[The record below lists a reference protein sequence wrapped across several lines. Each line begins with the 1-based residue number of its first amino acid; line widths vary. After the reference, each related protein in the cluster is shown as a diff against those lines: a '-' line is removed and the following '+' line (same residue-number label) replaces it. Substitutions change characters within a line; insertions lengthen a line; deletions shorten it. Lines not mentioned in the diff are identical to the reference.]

1 MPRRMVSLVLFWLI
15 ACGLSLDPD
24 TWLRDISRLGK
35 RTKPKVENVTFWDF
49 EQGQFR
55 GVRAFLYTLPKE
67 RENRALDYRLHQ
79 KMVQFL
85 SAMCQEVI
93 TLESIEDP
101 ARRRMVETALV
112 PLVEQW
118 KLNGK
123 IDPAAFFSAVP
134 FLDGDVLMFMER
146 VQYDQVFDQERKRLA
161 IGLDAA
167 VFEMD
172 FGEALYLDR
181 MTAEVPWQGEDT
193 SYAKAEHAALLKLAD
208 AVGESLQQ
216 AAELIN
222 KAHEQDVKQ
231 TQAAQRQQEREQ
243 KAQVQEENQRLSALI
258 KQAEAVVKANREPKP
273 LLNTLARDAAAL
285 KPLIKRSPP
294 DLTPEIANQRQ
305 ELANA
310 IQTRLQEFETWKT
323 GRIEDPAASLASPR
337 PLIETPP
344 AALRL
349 GDSDPIPAGP
359 AANPI
364 PRAGQ
369 ASVDPRDRNWLLP
382 DAKTQAETG
391 PIQSAASVPAKATVT
406 SGTAVP
412 RLPASF
418 LKLRPVRN
426 AAMP

>member
-1 MPRRMVSLVLFWLI
+1 MASLALFWLI

-35 RTKPKVENVTFWDF
+35 RTQPKVVNVTFWDF
-49 EQGQFR
+49 EQEKFR

-79 KMVQFL
+79 KMAQFL

-101 ARRRMVETALV
+101 ARRRMAETALV
-112 PLVEQW
+112 PLTEQW

-123 IDPAAFFSAVP
+123 IDPAMFFNAVP
-134 FLDGDVLMFMER
+134 FLDCDVLMFMER

-193 SYAKAEHAALLKLAD
+193 SYVKAEHAALLKLAD
-208 AVGESLQQ
+208 AVGATLQQ

-222 KAHEQDVKQ
+222 KAHDADVKQ
-231 TQAAQRQQEREQ
+231 TLAAQRQQEREQ
-243 KAQVQEENQRLSALI
+243 KARLQEENQRLAALV

-273 LLNTLARDAAAL
+273 LLNALARDAAAL
-285 KPLIKRSPP
+285 KPLSKLSPP
-294 DLTPEIANQRQ
+294 DLTPEIADQRQ
-305 ELANA
+305 ELAKA
-310 IQTRLQEFETWKT
+310 IQNQLQEFEKWKT
-323 GRIEDPAASLASPR
+323 GRIEESPSSLTPPQSLR
-337 PLIETPP
+337 ESPP
-344 AALRL
+344 AALRSA
-349 GDSDPIPAGP
+349 DPSPIPSGP
-359 AANPI
+359 IANPI
-364 PRAGQ
+364 PRAGM
-369 ASVDPRDRNWLLP
+369 ATVDPRDRGWLLP
-382 DAKTQAETG
+382 ETKTNPGSEAL
-391 PIQSAASVPAKATVT
+391 PSAATVPAGATVS

-426 AAMP
+426 APAP